1 MPPSVPQTLDLLKSA
16 LTPKPFPSL
25 APSTP
30 RSTSKPTAPQTPTQ
44 RNLSSFAPFDRDQL
58 VGRLGS
64 FKAVFWGQLPEELC
78 ELEWARR
85 GWVERR
91 DGVRGVECGL
101 CHGSV
106 EVIWDWNR
114 LREKR
119 LAEKDGENGVE
130 GSAKNGTEG
139 NGIEEGGMG
148 GHGVSGMEAVVQTNS
163 DDGPF
168 ATDASDE
175 DHATS
180 LLLKYYAPLLSSGH
194 KPKCP
199 WTLRTT
205 DITVLRLPPS
215 ILSLANLQ
223 SRLPSLT
230 EILPSFP
237 SESQLTL
244 PKPLPPTLPAT
255 LAEYDPR
262 AIQAAIAG
270 WSGQPLG
277 KRGLLTCGTCHR
289 RVGLWAFTNDEEV
302 LDLLAEHKRYCPW
315 VNAGV
320 QGELAGWE
328 YIFALVEPKSAL
340 GKRGREDEGQ
350 GDVKGNRIKKL
361 RDMLKSL
368 KK

>member
-1 MPPSVPQTLDLLKSA
+1 MPPSVPQTLGLLKSA
-16 LTPKPFPSL
+16 PTPKPSSST
-25 APSTP
+25 APPTP
-30 RSTSKPTAPQTPTQ
+30 RSTSKQPAPQTPTQ
-44 RNLSSFAPFDRDQL
+44 RNLSSFAPFDHDQL

-91 DGVRGVECGL
+91 DGVKGVECGL

-119 LAEKDGENGVE
+119 LEEKNGENGVGENAGNGVEGHGVEE
-130 GSAKNGTEG
+130 GSLE
-139 NGIEEGGMG
+139 
-148 GHGVSGMEAVVQTNS
+148 GHGVSGTEEMVQTNS
-163 DDGPF
+163 DGDLF
-168 ATDASDE
+168 ATEATDD

-180 LLLKYYAPLLSSGH
+180 LLLKYYTPLLSSGH
-194 KPKCP
+194 KHKCP
-199 WTLRTT
+199 WASRTADT
-205 DITVLRLPPS
+205 TVLRLPPS

-223 SRLPSLT
+223 SRLPALT
-230 EILPSFP
+230 EILSSFP
-237 SESQLTL
+237 SASQLIL

-255 LAEYDPR
+255 LADYDPR
-262 AIQAAIAG
+262 TIQAAVAG
-270 WSGQPLG
+270 WVGQPLG

-289 RVGLWAFTNDEEV
+289 RVGLWTFTNDEV

-315 VNAGV
+315 INAGV
-320 QGELAGWE
+320 QGGMAGWE
-328 YIFALVEPKSAL
+328 YLFALLQPKSAL

-350 GDVKGNRIKKL
+350 GDVKENRIKKL